1 MKYITYVRKSFQ
13 GAWIISGTIGTKQ
26 YMFYSKRNAIKLYNY
41 EAKLFES
48 EQKQKNANGTCR

>member
-48 EQKQKNANGTCR
+48 EQKQKNANG